1 MKKGIFHQEAYLS
14 DLEEI
19 VNIDSGSSD
28 IAGCGRVIRWF
39 AQKYGQAGFDVS
51 VNSNPGKHPMLEA
64 RHFAR
69 RDDTVDVLFIGHLDT
84 VFLKGTCEKRPF
96 SVEDGYAKGPGAADM
111 KSGALLAF
119 YIADALVKE
128 GLDINI
134 CAVLNT
140 DEEIGSVDSVSRL
153 RQLAARSAYCFN
165 FEGARPGGGF
175 VKERK
180 GVYDYRVSFQGIP
193 AHAGI
198 EPEKG
203 ASAIVE
209 MARWIEA
216 VTYLNAQERGT
227 TLNTGI
233 VKGGT
238 ASNVVAEYAEMT
250 VELRYLSESEK
261 ARIERS
267 FGDMAAYP
275 KIPGVKTQW
284 EIISGFP
291 PMSPK
296 ESTESLMR
304 VIEDTALKLG
314 QRKPEFLFTG
324 GGSDSNHLSD
334 FKAAVMDGCGPE
346 SGLYHSDDE
355 YMVIDSLLPRFEL
368 ICQVIRNLF

>member
-1 MKKGIFHQEAYLS
+1 MKKAIFRQEAYLS

-51 VNSNPGKHPMLEA
+51 VNSDPGKHPVLEA
-64 RHFAR
+64 RHFVR

-84 VFLKGTCEKRPF
+84 VFPKGTCEKLPF
-96 SVEDGYAKGPGAADM
+96 FHRGRICKRSRCGGYEKRRAPCLLYRRCSCERR
-111 KSGALLAF
+111 SGYQYLR
-119 YIADALVKE
+119 
-128 GLDINI
+128 G
-134 CAVLNT
+134 LNT

-216 VTYLNAQERGT
+216 VTYLNAP
-227 TLNTGI
+227 
-233 VKGGT
+233 
-238 ASNVVAEYAEMT
+238 
-250 VELRYLSESEK
+250 EK
-261 ARIERS
+261 EQ
-267 FGDMAAYP
+267 P
-275 KIPGVKTQW
+275 
-284 EIISGFP
+284 
-291 PMSPK
+291 
-296 ESTESLMR
+296 
-304 VIEDTALKLG
+304 
-314 QRKPEFLFTG
+314 
-324 GGSDSNHLSD
+324 
-334 FKAAVMDGCGPE
+334 
-346 SGLYHSDDE
+346 
-355 YMVIDSLLPRFEL
+355 
-368 ICQVIRNLF
+368 

>member
-1 MKKGIFHQEAYLS
+1 MKKALFDQEAYLT

-28 IAGCGRVIRWF
+28 IAGCSRVIQWF
-39 AQKYGQAGFDVS
+39 AQKYGQAGFDVT
-51 VNSNPGKHPMLEA
+51 VNSSPGKHPMLEA
-64 RHFAR
+64 VHSAR
-69 RDDTVDVLFIGHLDT
+69 RDDTIDVLFIGHLDT
-84 VFLKGTCEKRPF
+84 VFPKGTCEKRPF
-96 SVEDGYAKGPGAADM
+96 SIEDGYAKGPGAADM

-119 YIADALVKE
+119 YIAEALVKA
-128 GLDINI
+128 GTKINL
-134 CAVLNT
+134 CAALNT
-140 DEEIGSVDSVSRL
+140 DEEIGSADSVSRL

-165 FEGARPGGGF
+165 FEGGRPGGGF
-175 VKERK
+175 VKQRK
-180 GVYDYRVSFQGIP
+180 GVYDYRVAFKGIS

-227 TLNTGI
+227 TLNTGL

-238 ASNVVAEYAEMT
+238 ASNVVAEHAEMT

-291 PMSPK
+291 PMNPK
-296 ESTESLMR
+296 EGTESLMKL
-304 VIEDTALKLG
+304 IEDTALKLG
-314 QRKPEFLFTG
+314 QQKPEFLFTG

-334 FKAAVMDGCGPE
+334 FKAVVMDGCGPA

-355 YMVIDSLLPRFEL
+355 YMVIDSLRPRFEL
-368 ICQVIRNLF
+368 LCQVIQSLY